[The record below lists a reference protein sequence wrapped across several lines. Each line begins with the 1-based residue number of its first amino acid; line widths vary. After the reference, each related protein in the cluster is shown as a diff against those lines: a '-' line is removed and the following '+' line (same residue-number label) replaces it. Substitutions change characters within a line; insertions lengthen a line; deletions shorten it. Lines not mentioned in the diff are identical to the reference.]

1 MTFKPSFQI
10 GSIVSNEELYNEF
23 SCGNMGGMRRS
34 KANNC
39 LVLISDHTKTLYD
52 DKWYGNEL
60 HYTGM
65 GKVGDQ
71 SLDSSQNKTLA
82 ESNTNGV
89 DIFLFEVMDS
99 SKYTYRG
106 LVKLSGSPYQETQ
119 PDDNGN
125 LRRVWMFPLVTI
137 EKQSI
142 TQNELDE
149 YVKKQIKK
157 TQGLS
162 TSELRQQAIKHR
174 TKVGSSRPVTSNTY
188 IRDEFISEYTKRCAN
203 GICELCENNAPFRDK
218 NGNPYLESH
227 HIVWLSKGGSDSIDN
242 TVALCPNC
250 HKKMHVVADPND
262 VEKLLAKAR
271 ERAQNE

>member
-1 MTFKPSFQI
+1 MAFTPSFQI
-10 GSIVSNEELYNEF
+10 GSIVSNEELYTEF

-39 LVLISDHTKTLYD
+39 LVLISDHTKSLYD
-52 DKWYGNEL
+52 DKWYGSEL

-65 GKVGDQ
+65 GKTGDQ

-82 ESNTNGV
+82 ESNVNGV
-89 DIFLFEVMDS
+89 DVFLFEVIEP

-106 LVKLSGSPYQETQ
+106 QVKLNGSPYQETQ
-119 PDDNGN
+119 PDENGN
-125 LRRVWMFPLVTI
+125 LRKVWMFPLVVT

-142 TQNELDE
+142 TQSELNEYIE
-149 YVKKQIKK
+149 TQHKK

-162 TSELRQQAIKHR
+162 TSELRRQAIKHK
-174 TKVGSSRPVTSNTY
+174 TKVGSSRSVTSNTY

-203 GICELCENNAPFRDK
+203 GVCELCENDAPFRDK

-250 HKKMHVVADPND
+250 HTKMHIVADQKD
-262 VEKLLAKAR
+262 VEKLLTKAK
-271 ERAQNE
+271 ERAQDE

>member
-34 KANNC
+34 KTNNC
-39 LVLISDHTKTLYD
+39 LVLISDHTKALYD

-106 LVKLSGSPYQETQ
+106 RVRLNGSPYQETQ

-125 LRRVWMFPLVTI
+125 LRRVWMFPLVTT

-162 TSELRQQAIKHR
+162 TSEFRQQAIKHR
-174 TKVGSSRPVTSNTY
+174 TKVGSSRSVTSNTY

-227 HIVWLSKGGSDSIDN
+227 HIVWLSRGGSDSIDN

-250 HKKMHVVADPND
+250 HKKMHVVANPND

-271 ERAQNE
+271 KRAQNE